1 MNEKCLALFLR
12 EILIITNDDNLYIN
26 DVLISN
32 LNDFIYNYYQEN
44 KKLFSL
50 IFPNTVLLEEFIK
63 NNYQIISSEIVI
75 YLLQKYQ
82 GIDNY
87 LKLLEAINIEIDH
100 QINELALMFANYQ
113 SSLIELSNINYTG
126 YHRILQ

>member
-1 MNEKCLALFLR
+1 MNENCLALFLR
-12 EILIITNDDNLYIN
+12 EILIITNDDNLYIT
-26 DVLISN
+26 DDLISI

-50 IFPNTVLLEEFIK
+50 IFPNTVEEFIK